1 MVEGGTPA
9 RRLRAQL
16 RLAGFGRVSSER
28 AEFSEDYRAVLVA
41 EDTLAMDQV
50 HFYAVAVPEASFV
63 RGRKIIRLG
72 LAFDPEVRATR
83 LQYVSNR
90 MSVFVYRGVLVDDVR
105 TKYAAHVDDEG
116 PPEELE
122 RFACGLQPSN
132 EVRTLGANHAASK
145 TWSQKW
151 LDRYRGDL
159 VVAVR
164 NTNRW
169 TRPDTQQRYALA
181 LSLETSELM
190 EPALYAQL
198 RAQLPLLAEI
208 EPEIEL

>member
-1 MVEGGTPA
+1 M
-9 RRLRAQL
+9 
-16 RLAGFGRVSSER
+16 
-28 AEFSEDYRAVLVA
+28 
-41 EDTLAMDQV
+41 
-50 HFYAVAVPEASFV
+50 
-63 RGRKIIRLG
+63 RLG

-90 MSVFVYRGVLVDDVR
+90 MSVFVYRGVSVDDVR
-105 TKYAAHVDDEG
+105 AKYAAHADDEG

-132 EVRTLGANHAASK
+132 EVRMLGANHAASK
-145 TWSQKW
+145 TWSQAW

-169 TRPDTQQRYALA
+169 ARPDTRQRYAMA

-198 RAQLPLLAEI
+198 RARLPLLAEI
-208 EPEIEL
+208 EPEIQL